1 MTNKSIY
8 DAFERFWQY
17 VIVTV
22 GDKAER
28 QHSHDDIYYTKAEID
43 NKLANAGGGGT
54 GGMVV
59 SGALLSPGY
68 TVMDSI
74 SLSVEIEEQEE
85 T

>member
-17 VIVTV
+17 VVVAIGNKADALHTHN
-22 GDKAER
+22 DK
-28 QHSHDDIYYTKAEID
+28 YYTKAEID
-43 NKLANAGGGGT
+43 NKLANAGGGT
-54 GGMVV
+54 GGMVL
-59 SGALLSPGY
+59 SGALLGTGY
-68 TVMDSI
+68 KVMDSM

>member
-17 VIVTV
+17 VVVAIGNKADALHTHN
-22 GDKAER
+22 DK
-28 QHSHDDIYYTKAEID
+28 YYSKAEID
-43 NKLANAGGGGT
+43 NKLANAGGGT
-54 GGMVV
+54 GGMVL
-59 SGALLSPGY
+59 SAALLSPGY
-68 TVMDSI
+68 TVMDSM